1 MIGDEPAMSKPLES
15 NGFSRGGAVKK
26 ARMMTPKQA
35 RFVDEYLID
44 LNATQASIRA
54 GYSRKTADRIGPELL
69 GKPCVSRAIAER
81 RAELSE
87 RAQRTVD
94 AVMADLAR
102 VRESAMQEVEDQDT
116 GVMVMVSYKDA
127 LRALELE
134 GKHLGMFTDKVEIA
148 ATGIVWRGEE

>member
-1 MIGDEPAMSKPLES
+1 
-15 NGFSRGGAVKK
+15 
-26 ARMMTPKQA
+26 MMTPKQA

-44 LNATQASIRA
+44 MNATQAAIRA
-54 GYSRKTADRIGPELL
+54 GYSKRRADAIGYENLRKPEI
-69 GKPCVSRAIAER
+69 SHAIAER
-81 RAELSE
+81 RAALAE

-94 AVMADLAR
+94 AVMADLGR
-102 VRESAMQEVEDQDT
+102 VRESAMQEVENPDT

-134 GKHLGMFTDKVEIA
+134 GKHLGMFTERVEVA

>member
-1 MIGDEPAMSKPLES
+1 MT
-15 NGFSRGGAVKK
+15 K

-44 LNATQASIRA
+44 MNATQAAIRA
-54 GYSRKTADRIGPELL
+54 GYSKRRADAIGYENLRKPEI
-69 GKPCVSRAIAER
+69 SQAIAER
-81 RAELSE
+81 RAALAE
-87 RAQRTVD
+87 RAQRTVG

-102 VRESAMQEVEDQDT
+102 VRESAMQEVENPDT

-134 GKHLGMFTDKVEIA
+134 GKHLGMFTERVEVA
-148 ATGIVWRGEE
+148 ATGITWRGEE